1 VTAIDF
7 SSIILVVGGGGRFD
21 LAGDTSSLWRCA
33 VERNAVANE
42 KSAEQPD
49 DLETIINDL
58 AAEQAVFRITL
69 QCVLLSFFAAQR
81 QMGPQALAELKAAVA
96 RSIDLVRV
104 DPHDKI
110 GGVRWKQLATSHA
123 EQLFLELDD
132 AMERTL
138 KEGPQSAPH

>member
-1 VTAIDF
+1 M
-7 SSIILVVGGGGRFD
+7 
-21 LAGDTSSLWRCA
+21 
-33 VERNAVANE
+33 ERNAVADE
-42 KSAEQPD
+42 KSAERPD
-49 DLETIINDL
+49 DLETIINEL

-96 RSIDLVRV
+96 RSIDHVRV

-110 GGVRWKQLATSHA
+110 GGTRWKELASSRA

-132 AMERTL
+132 AMERSL
-138 KEGPQSAPH
+138 KEDPPPSGPH